1 MRRFLSGLGDGVL
14 GLALGADEQDAAAL
28 RDRIADR
35 LQRTVQH
42 RHGERQI
49 DDVNVIAGAEDV
61 LGHLRVP
68 AVGLMAEVNASFQK
82 LAHAEVGQRHDSSP
96 VDPPRTES
104 PAIGP
109 DTGRLEAK
117 VRV

>member
-1 MRRFLSGLGDGVL
+1 
-14 GLALGADEQDAAAL
+14 
-28 RDRIADR
+28 
-35 LQRTVQH
+35 
-42 RHGERQI
+42 
-49 DDVNVIAGAEDV
+49 
-61 LGHLRVP
+61 
-68 AVGLMAEVNASFQK
+68 MAEVNASFQK